1 MIFFLIFIIFKD
13 VYMYEIILVL
23 IRNVTLNVNNATNN
37 KEPLFLL
44 FFSKNVLFIIIPFIF
59 FIERKND
66 KRSKYGNYMN
76 TRFESKRVFL
86 YYYSEKE
93 KMEFHGISCNSK
105 CTINFVLRA
114 VRQLALNGLIP
125 RFENIVCEQV
135 SKRYLQTH
143 SSPSLRFIPRD
154 WINSRSSLIL
164 IGATLPL
171 CCGAKF
177 IGTWLINFPPAT
189 WPVTT
194 NIFPIIRKP
203 AKEQMKIVSMNSAE
217 RQRSRNSSFPT
228 RKRFLSVSKRY
239 RVMNLRVER
248 KGRRRNRFE
257 RIR

>member
-76 TRFESKRVFL
+76 TRFESNRVFL

-125 RFENIVCEQV
+125 RFENIVCE
-135 SKRYLQTH
+135 
-143 SSPSLRFIPRD
+143 
-154 WINSRSSLIL
+154 
-164 IGATLPL
+164 
-171 CCGAKF
+171 
-177 IGTWLINFPPAT
+177 
-189 WPVTT
+189 
-194 NIFPIIRKP
+194 
-203 AKEQMKIVSMNSAE
+203 
-217 RQRSRNSSFPT
+217 
-228 RKRFLSVSKRY
+228 
-239 RVMNLRVER
+239 
-248 KGRRRNRFE
+248 
-257 RIR
+257 